1 MKDETPQ
8 IQSFVLRPSSFV
20 GGGLDFSDS
29 FSAGVSGSMLANSD
43 TRSSVATIISTV
55 LRSYYVAGAAPPGLR
70 PPKFEH
76 RNGAA
81 SSSFPFVLGK
91 AWVAPRLLGVDA
103 VAVSAGHFADGHV
116 VCLGS

>member
-29 FSAGVSGSMLANSD
+29 FSAGVSDSMLANSD

-55 LRSYYVAGAAPPGLR
+55 LRSYYVAGGARAWLMLPGALS
-70 PPKFEH
+70 
-76 RNGAA
+76 G
-81 SSSFPFVLGK
+81 
-91 AWVAPRLLGVDA
+91 
-103 VAVSAGHFADGHV
+103 VSAAGRRGGTSRCGGGDS
-116 VCLGS
+116 LTPP